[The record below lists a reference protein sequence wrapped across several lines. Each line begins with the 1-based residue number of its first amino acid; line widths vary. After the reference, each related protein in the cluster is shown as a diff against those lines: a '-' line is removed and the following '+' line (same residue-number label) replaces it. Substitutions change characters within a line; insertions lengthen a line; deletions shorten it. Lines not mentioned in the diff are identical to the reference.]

1 MINGCGSLGG
11 VVGGTLPG
19 LVSSTTADGQTPWNA
34 IFLVL
39 AAGLV
44 IAGVAVAPLWNRLPP
59 QSTRS

>member
-1 MINGCGSLGG
+1 